1 MVAPAGLEP
10 ARLLQQGI
18 LKPGGRTLQAANS
31 IKHEVSENGS
41 PPIATPSGVSRPP
54 SGDSN
59 LENRR
64 ESAAVCDSCDS
75 VTTKPSRREDIVAM
89 LMRVQMAAMEMG
101 DGEAARVVHEAVGRL
116 MKR

>member
-1 MVAPAGLEP
+1 GRPLG
-10 ARLLQQGI
+10 QGI

-59 LENRR
+59 LEIRL
-64 ESAAVCDSCDS
+64 ESANVCDSCDS
-75 VTTKPSRREDIVAM
+75 LAMRPPRREELVAM

-101 DGEAARVVHEAVGRL
+101 DMGAARVLHEAVGRL
-116 MKR
+116 MK

>member
-1 MVAPAGLEP
+1 MP
-10 ARLLQQGI
+10 
-18 LKPGGRTLQAANS
+18 QAANS

-41 PPIATPSGVSRPP
+41 PPIATPSGVSRPL

-59 LENRR
+59 MEIRR
-64 ESAAVCDSCDS
+64 ESPNVCDSCDS
-75 VTTKPSRREDIVAM
+75 LAMRPSRREELVAM

-116 MKR
+116 IRGATS